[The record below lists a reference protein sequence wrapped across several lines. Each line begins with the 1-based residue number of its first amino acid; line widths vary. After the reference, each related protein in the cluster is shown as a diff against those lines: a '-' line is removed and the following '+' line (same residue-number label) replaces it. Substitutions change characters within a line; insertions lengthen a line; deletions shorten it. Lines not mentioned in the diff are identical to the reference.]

1 VNPARQ
7 IRTWL
12 IALAVF
18 IALLYLLRGIL
29 LPFVAGMAIAYIL
42 DPICDALERWG
53 LSRTWATSVV
63 TVVSALLVV
72 VALLSLAPV
81 LLQEISNFLSSLP
94 DLVHRA
100 QDRLLP
106 LYEAFRHR
114 FNLPPVS
121 ELNTMAQ
128 SRLGTA
134 VAWLAQAAQQLLG
147 QSLALA
153 NLLSLL
159 FITPVV
165 TFYLLRD
172 WDLLVARIDAL
183 LPRQHLSAIRRQFR
197 EVDRTLA
204 GFARGQAMVC
214 VSLGIFYAAALALV
228 GLPFGIVVGLLA
240 GLLTFIPYVGSM
252 TGFITSIAI
261 ALAQFSDW
269 THIFLVSGV
278 FLVGQILESNFLTPK
293 LVGDRVG
300 LHPVWIIFALLA
312 GGALFGFVG
321 LLLAVP
327 AAAAIGVLVR
337 FGAAHYRQSALYL
350 GGQTPPP
357 DETVL
362 TTDRPEE

>member
-1 VNPARQ
+1 MSPARQ

-18 IALLYLLRGIL
+18 IVLLYLLRGIL
-29 LPFVAGMAIAYIL
+29 LPFVAGMAMAYVL
-42 DPICDALERWG
+42 DPFCDQLERWG

-63 TVVSALLVV
+63 TVIALLVV
-72 VALLSLAPV
+72 VIILLSLAPV

-100 QDRLLP
+100 QERLIP
-106 LYEAFRHR
+106 IYEAFRHR

-121 ELNTMAQ
+121 ELNTIAQ
-128 SRLGTA
+128 SRLGAA
-134 VAWLAQAAQQLLG
+134 VNWLAQAAQQLLG
-147 QSLALA
+147 QGLALA
-153 NLLSLL
+153 NLLSLV

-172 WDLLVARIDAL
+172 WDVLVARIDGL
-183 LPRQHLSAIRRQFR
+183 LPRQHLLAIRSQFR

-214 VSLGIFYAAALALV
+214 LTLGVFYAVTLALV

-240 GLLTFIPYVGSM
+240 GLLTFIPYVGAM
-252 TGFITSIAI
+252 TGFITGIAI

-269 THIFLVSGV
+269 THIAMVAGV
-278 FLVGQILESNFLTPK
+278 FLVGQILESNLLTPK

-312 GGALFGFVG
+312 GGALFGFLG

-337 FGAAHYRQSALYL
+337 FAAAHYRHSTLYL
-350 GGQTPPP
+350 GPEAAPSGTILRP
-357 DETVL
+357 DQ
-362 TTDRPEE
+362 PEE